1 MFLLVL
7 AATWDLSVTEAQGEK
22 VARAPQVVRSA
33 NSQNIELLKGSSNIN
48 PHPSKGTYLAVV
60 DNSALVAQNT
70 PDSTT
75 FADQGISGSG
85 QISVYIVR
93 EGDTL
98 STIAKMFKVSINT
111 IVWANDIKGGLI
123 KPGQTLVILPISG
136 VRHLVAKGDTIE
148 SIAKKYKADAA
159 EILSYNDLT
168 KASKLTAGDEI
179 IIPDGEINSVVTYSS
194 GSGSSNTTVSSGY
207 FGRPV
212 QGGKRTQGLHGH
224 NGIDIGGPIG
234 TPILASAGGT
244 VIISRSSGYNGGYGL
259 YIVVS
264 HPNGTQTLYAHLS
277 AVNVSVGDRVSKGQV
292 IGKLG
297 NSGKSTGP
305 HLHFEVRGA
314 KNPF

>member
-1 MFLLVL
+1 MLTLTL
-7 AATWDLSVTEAQGEK
+7 NLSVTEAQGEK
-22 VARAPQVVRSA
+22 VVRIPRVVKSE
-33 NSQNIELLKGSSNIN
+33 NSQNIELLRGSSNIN
-48 PHPSKGTYLAVV
+48 PHPTQGSYLAVV
-60 DNSALVAQNT
+60 DNSALVSQST
-70 PDSTT
+70 PDATT
-75 FADQGISGSG
+75 FAEQGLSGSG
-85 QISVYIVR
+85 QISVYVVR

-136 VRHLVAKGDTIE
+136 VKHIVAKGDTID
-148 SIAKKYKADAA
+148 SIAKKYKADVA

-168 KASKLTAGDEI
+168 KSSKLSSGDEI
-179 IIPDGEINSVVTYSS
+179 IIPDGEVTSVVTYSS
-194 GSGSSNTTVSSGY
+194 GSGSSNTSVASGY
-207 FGRPV
+207 FARPI
-212 QGGKRTQGLHGH
+212 QGGRKTQGLHGH
-224 NGIDIGGPIG
+224 NGIDIGGSIG
-234 TPILASAGGT
+234 TPVLASAAGN
-244 VIISRSSGYNGGYGL
+244 VIIARSSGYNGGYGL

-277 AVNVSVGDRVSKGQV
+277 AVNVSVGDKVSKGQV

-314 KNPF
+314 RNPF